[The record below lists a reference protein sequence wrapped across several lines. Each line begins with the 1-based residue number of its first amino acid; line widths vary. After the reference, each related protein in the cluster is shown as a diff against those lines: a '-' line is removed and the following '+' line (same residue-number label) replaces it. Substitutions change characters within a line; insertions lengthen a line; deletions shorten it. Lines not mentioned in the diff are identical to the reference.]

1 MVHTM
6 NFTPPKAG
14 LLGAKRLA
22 LARRTAGSLRFWWLG
37 WLQRLLDTQLQPAFT
52 FVGSNRPYVNSH

>member
-14 LLGAKRLA
+14 LLSAKRLA
-22 LARRTAGSLRFWWLG
+22 LARRTHGKIAACSTREHNPGAMLNAASLRSD
-37 WLQRLLDTQLQPAFT
+37 R
-52 FVGSNRPYVNSH
+52 R